1 MSASINL
8 LRNLYITSQHTD
20 DTIIIQKQNELT
32 CVVTYTDS
40 HSAVR
45 HRFAVATPELPEYLY
60 NLFDLL
66 RLDDDPFK
74 AVQLNARGFPSIMMN
89 MPLSRGA
96 RTTIIDVIRDVICS
110 YDLV

>member
-8 LRNLYITSQHTD
+8 LRNLALPGQHTD

-40 HSAVR
+40 HSGVR
-45 HRFAVATPELPEYLY
+45 HRFAVATPDLPEYLY
-60 NLFDLL
+60 NLLDLL

-74 AVQLNARGFPSIMMN
+74 ALQLNARGFPSVLMN
-89 MPLSRGA
+89 LPLSRGA

-110 YDLV
+110 YDRV

>member
-8 LRNLYITSQHTD
+8 LRNTELASQHTD

-40 HSAVR
+40 YSGVR
-45 HRFAVATPELPEYLY
+45 HCFAVATPELPEYLY
-60 NLFDLL
+60 NLLDLL

-74 AVQLNARGFPSIMMN
+74 ALQLNARGFPSIMMN
-89 MPLSRGA
+89 LPLSRGA

-110 YDLV
+110 YDRV

>member
-8 LRNLYITSQHTD
+8 LRNLELNGQHTD
-20 DTIIIQKQNELT
+20 DIIKIQKQNERT
-32 CVVTYTDS
+32 CVVTYYDA
-40 HSAVR
+40 HSNVR
-45 HRFAVATPELPEYLY
+45 HQFAVATPDLPEYLY

-74 AVQLNARGFPSIMMN
+74 AVQLNARGFPSIMMT